1 MSVAEELALMA
12 HLMRRAGFG
21 APWDQLETYVSMGYE
36 ATVEELLHPE
46 DQPALEDDLLL
57 RYVPYINVSFGIQ
70 RFQSYWIYR
79 MINTRRPLEEKMAL
93 FCHQLFATSHRKVAC
108 NPAVGKQIEMFRRYA
123 LGDFR
128 TLLLELS
135 RDPAMLYWLD
145 NWQNRQGSPN
155 ENFSRELLELF
166 CLGEGNYTET
176 DVKECARAFTGW
188 GIYPG
193 LGRDAFGDYWWEF
206 EYRPEDHD
214 NGEKEFLG
222 QHGRFSG
229 EDVIDLIVCNPANAQ
244 FIARKLYAFFV
255 SDQPD
260 PVAIKALAE
269 SYLQH
274 GGQLR
279 SVLRTLFN
287 SGFFKAEQVRYAKIK
302 SPVELVVGLMR
313 LVDEQTSPKPKL
325 HEIATACT
333 RMGQELYNPP
343 SVEGWHLG
351 QEWLDSGSLIERVN
365 FAAEQVA
372 DITKPG
378 VRRIIESLISMGPRL
393 APDELV
399 DHCLELTGPVR
410 LAPAK
415 RDGLVTY
422 VQRRGELLCGN
433 EQERQDFVHRVAGLL
448 RLIVAEPE
456 FQFV

>member
-1 MSVAEELALMA
+1 MSVAEELGLMA

-21 APWDQLETYVSMGYE
+21 VPRDQLEDYVSQGYE

-57 RYVPYINVSFGIQ
+57 RYVPYINVGFGIQ

-93 FCHQLFATSHRKVAC
+93 FCHQLFATSHHKVQC
-108 NPAVGKQIEMFRRYA
+108 NPAVDQQIETFRRYA

-128 TLLLELS
+128 ILLIELS

-145 NWQNRQGSPN
+145 NWQNRQSSPN

-166 CLGEGNYTET
+166 CMGEGNYTES

-188 GIYPG
+188 GICPG

-206 EYRPEDHD
+206 EYRPADHD
-214 NGEKEFLG
+214 DGGKVFLG
-222 QHGRFSG
+222 QRGRFSG
-229 EDVIDLIVCNPANAQ
+229 EDVISIIARNPATAR
-244 FIARKLYAFFV
+244 FMARKLYAFFV

-260 PVAIKALAE
+260 PAAIDILAD
-269 SYLQH
+269 SYLRH
-274 GGQLR
+274 DGQLR

-287 SGFFKAEQVRYAKIK
+287 SHFFKSKQVRYAKIK

-313 LVDEQTSPKPKL
+313 LVDDHTSPKPKI

-343 SVEGWHLG
+343 SVEGWRLG

-378 VRRIIESLISMGPRL
+378 VRRIIESLIFNG
-393 APDELV
+393 
-399 DHCLELTGPVR
+399 T
-410 LAPAK
+410 PA
-415 RDGLVTY
+415 RS
-422 VQRRGELLCGN
+422 
-433 EQERQDFVHRVAGLL
+433 
-448 RLIVAEPE
+448 
-456 FQFV
+456 

>member
-1 MSVAEELALMA
+1 MPVAEELALMA

-21 APWDQLETYVSMGYE
+21 VPRDQLETFVSQGYE

-57 RYVPYINVSFGIQ
+57 RYVPYINVGFGIQ

-93 FCHQLFATSHRKVAC
+93 FCHQLFATSHRKVAV
-108 NPAVGKQIEMFRRYA
+108 NPAVDKQIEMFRRYA

-145 NWQNRQGSPN
+145 NWQNRQDSPN

-188 GIYPG
+188 GIHPG
-193 LGRDAFGDYWWEF
+193 LGRDAFGDYWWQF
-206 EYRPEDHD
+206 QYRREDHD
-214 NGEKEFLG
+214 DGEKIFLG
-222 QHGRFSG
+222 QRGRFSG
-229 EDVIDLIVCNPANAQ
+229 EDVVDIIASNPATSQ

-260 PVAIKALAE
+260 PAAINLLAD

-274 GGQLR
+274 GGQIR

-287 SGFFKAEQVRYAKIK
+287 SGFFKSEQVRYAKIK

-313 LVDEQTSPKPKL
+313 LVDDYTSPKPQI
-325 HEIATACT
+325 HVIATACT

-372 DITKPG
+372 DIRKPG
-378 VRRIIESLISMGPRL
+378 VRRIIERLISMGPRL
-393 APDELV
+393 SAEEFV

-410 LAPAK
+410 LSPAK

-422 VQRRGELLCGN
+422 VQRRGEVLCSN
-433 EQERQDFVHRVAGLL
+433 EEERQDLVHRVAGLL

-456 FQFV
+456 FQFA